1 MNKEIRSN
9 IITWLILLGIA
20 AIGIFYGN
28 QIKVFHPGLRI
39 WNFNNLLI
47 LLAGIPFLFFQRQA
61 EIPDFWQK
69 EISNRN
75 RLAIPF
81 LLGLVFGCLDILVFK
96 VILHPEPY
104 NELPP
109 FLQPFPYSIFLYI
122 SGAFEIETFYRL
134 IPITILC
141 FIGRRFQKG
150 RFEKQFFIFAVILTS
165 LREPI
170 EQFSDGALWLII
182 YSLGSCFIMNMF
194 QALTYRKN
202 GFPAA
207 LSLRL
212 GHYVLWHILL
222 GVYVEFVEIV

>member
-9 IITWLILLGIA
+9 ILTWLIFLGIA

-28 QIKVFHPGLRI
+28 QIKVFHSGLRI

-61 EIPDFWQK
+61 GIPDFWQK
-69 EISNRN
+69 EISNKN
-75 RLAIPF
+75 RFAIPF
-81 LLGLVFGCLDILVFK
+81 LLGLVFGFLDILVFK

-104 NELPP
+104 TELPP
-109 FLQPFPYSIFLYI
+109 FLQPFPYSVFLYF
-122 SGAFEIETFYRL
+122 SGTFEIETFYRL

-141 FIGRRFQKG
+141 LIGNRFRKG
-150 RFEKQFFIFAVILTS
+150 RYQKQFFISAVILTS

-170 EQFSDGALWLII
+170 EQLSGGALWLII
-182 YSLGSCFIMNMF
+182 YSFGSGFIMNLF
-194 QALTYRKN
+194 QAMIYRKN

-207 LSLRL
+207 LTLRL
-212 GHYVLWHILL
+212 GHYFLWHILL
-222 GVYVEFVEIV
+222 GVYIEYVEIG